1 MKEKFYITT
10 PIYYPSAN
18 FHIGHC
24 YTTIIADA
32 IARYKRLTGYDVY
45 YQTGT
50 DENGEK
56 IEKKAKEAGV
66 TPKEYLDKIDAC
78 TPCRYH
84 APTVL
89 VVAYD
94 KNNVFDYPGNERN
107 SGIEDATI
115 VATHL
120 MLAAYNAGIDSCWIN
135 FFNPQEMKKALD
147 LPENEEVVMMLDLG
161 YGNQKEPLPN
171 HHLKKELAET
181 VKYL

>member
-1 MKEKFYITT
+1 MEFKDVIQNRYSCKDFSTQQIEKEKLMEILEVGRVAPTAKNLQEQK
-10 PIYYPSAN
+10 IYVVQS
-18 FHIGHC
+18 
-24 YTTIIADA
+24 
-32 IARYKRLTGYDVY
+32 
-45 YQTGT
+45 
-50 DENGEK
+50 
-56 IEKKAKEAGV
+56 
-66 TPKEYLDKIDAC
+66 KEYLDKIDAC

-120 MLAAYNAGIDSCWIN
+120 IN
-135 FFNPQEMKKALD
+135 FFDPQEMKKALD

>member
-1 MKEKFYITT
+1 MEFTKIIENRYSCKDYTDKQVEKEK
-10 PIYYPSAN
+10 
-18 FHIGHC
+18 
-24 YTTIIADA
+24 
-32 IARYKRLTGYDVY
+32 LT
-45 YQTGT
+45 
-50 DENGEK
+50 K
-56 IEKKAKEAGV
+56 ILEAGRV
-66 TPKEYLDKIDAC
+66 APTAKNLQEQKIYVVQSKEYLAKIDAC

-89 VVAYD
+89 VVTYD
-94 KNNVFDYPGNERN
+94 KNNVFTYPGEKRD
-107 SGIEDATI
+107 SDVEDATI

-120 MLAAYNAGIDSCWIN
+120 LLAAYNEGIDSCWIN
-135 FFNPQEMKKALD
+135 FFDPQKIAQELN

>member
-1 MKEKFYITT
+1 MEFKDVIQNRYSCKDFSTQQIEKEKLMEI
-10 PIYYPSAN
+10 
-18 FHIGHC
+18 
-24 YTTIIADA
+24 
-32 IARYKRLTGYDVY
+32 L
-45 YQTGT
+45 
-50 DENGEK
+50 
-56 IEKKAKEAGV
+56 KAGRVAPTAKNLQEQ
-66 TPKEYLDKIDAC
+66 KIDAC

>member
-1 MKEKFYITT
+1 MEFKDVIQNRYSCKDFSTQQIEKEK
-10 PIYYPSAN
+10 
-18 FHIGHC
+18 
-24 YTTIIADA
+24 
-32 IARYKRLTGYDVY
+32 LT
-45 YQTGT
+45 
-50 DENGEK
+50 E
-56 IEKKAKEAGV
+56 ILEAGRV
-66 TPKEYLDKIDAC
+66 APTAKNLQEQKIYVVQSKEYLDKIDAC

-147 LPENEEVVMMLDLG
+147 LPENEEVVMMLDLV
-161 YGNQKEPLPN
+161 YGNQKEPLHN
-171 HHLKKELAET
+171 HNLKKELAET

>member
-1 MKEKFYITT
+1 MEFKDVIQNRYSCKDFSTQQIEKEKLMEI
-10 PIYYPSAN
+10 
-18 FHIGHC
+18 
-24 YTTIIADA
+24 
-32 IARYKRLTGYDVY
+32 L
-45 YQTGT
+45 
-50 DENGEK
+50 
-56 IEKKAKEAGV
+56 EAGKV
-66 TPKEYLDKIDAC
+66 APTAKNLQEQKVYVVQSKEYLDKIDTC

-120 MLAAYNAGIDSCWIN
+120 MLAAYNVGIDSCWIN
-135 FFNPQEMKKALD
+135 FFNPQEMKNALD
-147 LPENEEVVMMLDLG
+147 LPKNEEVVMMLDLG
-161 YGNQKEPLPN
+161 YGKQKEPLPN
-171 HHLKKELAET
+171 HHLKKELEET

>member
-1 MKEKFYITT
+1 MEFKDVIQNRYSCKDFSTQQIEKEKLMEILKAGRVAPTAKNLQEQK
-10 PIYYPSAN
+10 IYVVQS
-18 FHIGHC
+18 
-24 YTTIIADA
+24 
-32 IARYKRLTGYDVY
+32 
-45 YQTGT
+45 
-50 DENGEK
+50 
-56 IEKKAKEAGV
+56 
-66 TPKEYLDKIDAC
+66 KEYLDKIDAC

-89 VVAYD
+89 VVASD

-135 FFNPQEMKKALD
+135 FFDPQEMKKALD

>member
-1 MKEKFYITT
+1 MGFQYKKNLGQ
-10 PIYYPSAN
+10 N
-18 FHIGHC
+18 FLQDNNVLNKIVASVSVGNNDLIIEIGPGHG
-24 YTTIIADA
+24 A
-32 IARYKRLTGYDVY
+32 LTKKLVDMGCDVLAFEI
-45 YQTGT
+45 
-50 DENGEK
+50 DLR
-56 IEKKAKEAGV
+56 V
-66 TPKEYLDKIDAC
+66 KEYLDKIDAC

-107 SGIEDATI
+107 SGIEDAAI

-161 YGNQKEPLPN
+161 YGNQQEPLPN

>member
-1 MKEKFYITT
+1 MEFKDVIQNRYSCKDFSTQQIEKEKLMEILKAGRVAPTAKNLQEQK
-10 PIYYPSAN
+10 IYVVQS
-18 FHIGHC
+18 
-24 YTTIIADA
+24 
-32 IARYKRLTGYDVY
+32 
-45 YQTGT
+45 
-50 DENGEK
+50 
-56 IEKKAKEAGV
+56 
-66 TPKEYLDKIDAC
+66 KEYLDKID
-78 TPCRYH
+78 

-120 MLAAYNAGIDSCWIN
+120 MLAAYNAEIDSCLIN

>member
-1 MKEKFYITT
+1 MEFKDVIQNRYSCKDFSTQQIEKEKLMEILKAGRVAPTAKNLQEQK
-10 PIYYPSAN
+10 IYVVQS
-18 FHIGHC
+18 
-24 YTTIIADA
+24 
-32 IARYKRLTGYDVY
+32 
-45 YQTGT
+45 
-50 DENGEK
+50 
-56 IEKKAKEAGV
+56 
-66 TPKEYLDKIDAC
+66 KEY
-78 TPCRYH
+78 
-84 APTVL
+84 
-89 VVAYD
+89 YD

>member
-1 MKEKFYITT
+1 M
-10 PIYYPSAN
+10 
-18 FHIGHC
+18 
-24 YTTIIADA
+24 YTLSLSCTI
-32 IARYKRLTGYDVY
+32 
-45 YQTGT
+45 
-50 DENGEK
+50 
-56 IEKKAKEAGV
+56 
-66 TPKEYLDKIDAC
+66 
-78 TPCRYH
+78 
-84 APTVL
+84 TVL

-120 MLAAYNAGIDSCWIN
+120 MLAAYNAEIDSCWIN

-161 YGNQKEPLPN
+161 YGNPKEPLPN

>member
-1 MKEKFYITT
+1 MEFKDVIQNRYSCKDFSTQQIEKEK
-10 PIYYPSAN
+10 
-18 FHIGHC
+18 
-24 YTTIIADA
+24 
-32 IARYKRLTGYDVY
+32 LT
-45 YQTGT
+45 
-50 DENGEK
+50 E
-56 IEKKAKEAGV
+56 ILEAGRV
-66 TPKEYLDKIDAC
+66 APTAKNLQEQKIYVVQSKEYLDKIDAC
-78 TPCRYH
+78 
-84 APTVL
+84 
-89 VVAYD
+89 
-94 KNNVFDYPGNERN
+94 NVFDYPGNERN

-120 MLAAYNAGIDSCWIN
+120 MLAAYNAEIDSCWIN